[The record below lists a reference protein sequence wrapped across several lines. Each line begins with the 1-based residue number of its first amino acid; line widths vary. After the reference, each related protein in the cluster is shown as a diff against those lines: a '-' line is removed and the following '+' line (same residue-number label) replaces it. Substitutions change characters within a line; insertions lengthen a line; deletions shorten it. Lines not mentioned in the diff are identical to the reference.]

1 MALLRDS
8 LLAHD
13 AIEEGRPVKET
24 EAVRCKCGKIVHIK
38 LDVGEEKVVT
48 CSCGHVML
56 IKVVEEQAA

>member
-13 AIEEGRPVKET
+13 AIEEDRLVKEP
-24 EAVRCKCGKIVHIK
+24 EAVLCKCGKIVHVK
-38 LDVGEEKVVT
+38 LDLGEEKTVV

-56 IKVVEEQAA
+56 IKVVEEKAA